1 MGKEKG
7 EEKKTGIGREEVGTQ
22 KQGRGGRGERG
33 EGRLGTRWM
42 RAEVLGECMS
52 RC

>member
-7 EEKKTGIGREEVGTQ
+7 EEKTGIGREEVDKQ
-22 KQGRGGRGERG
+22 KQGRGGPGERW